1 MQAERSVVRDDA
13 VVVPLGRGLAAIF
26 RGKTSFP
33 IRLSHVGHRRPMD
46 REHIA
51 VRRKRLGLLA
61 GLLFEILRVALIEDL
76 HLDPA

>member
-1 MQAERSVVRDDA
+1 
-13 VVVPLGRGLAAIF
+13 
-26 RGKTSFP
+26 
-33 IRLSHVGHRRPMD
+33 MD

-61 GLLFEILRVALIEDL
+61 VLLFEILRVALIEDL